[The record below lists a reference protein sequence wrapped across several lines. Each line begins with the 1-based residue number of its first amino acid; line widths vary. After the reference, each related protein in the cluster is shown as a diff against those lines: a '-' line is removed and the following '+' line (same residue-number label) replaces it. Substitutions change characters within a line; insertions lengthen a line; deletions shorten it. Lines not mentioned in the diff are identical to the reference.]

1 MKINE
6 YLKALFK
13 NKKIKDTYCVF
24 NKNLFK
30 ETSKYKKKGE
40 ILIEFNNYQ
49 PNHAGLAIISNILS
63 KKFRVKI
70 NAYTG
75 YSLLVTPLKYTFF
88 NYIKWL
94 LGNFFN
100 LGAFKI
106 YRSFN
111 TKKIFKPSISKLT
124 EIKSEKLFH
133 DLWNNIKKK
142 EDVINIKVSGIHF
155 GDLIYDTY
163 IKSTYKPTIN
173 IHDPHFKVFFKDFIK
188 LILFWLSYFKEN
200 DIKAIIGSHSVYSFG
215 LPLRIAAKKNI
226 PAYVLDVHH
235 LFKITKKRPYQLSD
249 SQDYKKTASN
259 LFKEGLSKGKILA
272 KKQLKNRFA
281 GNEVVDLALS
291 KSAYHNYFK
300 KRLIKKTNKIKVL
313 ICAHEFFDAVSIYGK
328 NLFPDFYEWLEY
340 LGRLSNETSYDWY
353 IKGHPKQPGKFKKYQ
368 LHTEKILRDFVK
380 KYKNIRLLPKSY
392 SHQQI
397 LKENIDYALTV
408 YGSIA
413 FEYPFF
419 NIPVI
424 NASKN
429 HPSKKYNFSITPN
442 SIKQYDNIL
451 KNLKKINYKIN
462 KDEIYEY
469 YFIRFIHSTS
479 TNWLLNYNKLI
490 KKFKYWSNIYSVYF
504 YKYYMD
510 QFNKEDFDK
519 KMMCYIAFL
528 KSKNHRIKDIDLI
541 K

>member
-49 PNHAGLAIISNILS
+49 PSHVGLATISNILS
-63 KKFRVKI
+63 KQFRVKI

-188 LILFWLSYFKEN
+188 LIIFWLSYFKEN
-200 DIKAIIGSHSVYSFG
+200 DIKAIIGSHSVY
-215 LPLRIAAKKNI
+215 P
-226 PAYVLDVHH
+226 
-235 LFKITKKRPYQLSD
+235 
-249 SQDYKKTASN
+249 
-259 LFKEGLSKGKILA
+259 
-272 KKQLKNRFA
+272 
-281 GNEVVDLALS
+281 
-291 KSAYHNYFK
+291 
-300 KRLIKKTNKIKVL
+300 
-313 ICAHEFFDAVSIYGK
+313 
-328 NLFPDFYEWLEY
+328 
-340 LGRLSNETSYDWY
+340 
-353 IKGHPKQPGKFKKYQ
+353 
-368 LHTEKILRDFVK
+368 
-380 KYKNIRLLPKSY
+380 
-392 SHQQI
+392 
-397 LKENIDYALTV
+397 
-408 YGSIA
+408 
-413 FEYPFF
+413 
-419 NIPVI
+419 
-424 NASKN
+424 
-429 HPSKKYNFSITPN
+429 
-442 SIKQYDNIL
+442 
-451 KNLKKINYKIN
+451 
-462 KDEIYEY
+462 
-469 YFIRFIHSTS
+469 
-479 TNWLLNYNKLI
+479 
-490 KKFKYWSNIYSVYF
+490 
-504 YKYYMD
+504 
-510 QFNKEDFDK
+510 
-519 KMMCYIAFL
+519 
-528 KSKNHRIKDIDLI
+528 
-541 K
+541 